1 MAANPIVGV
10 TKLRLESTHKLSET
24 TVHAR
29 GRITSATSATLEHT
43 FRDLIP
49 GFQRVVLDISNVDY
63 IDGSGLGA
71 LVDLYGYARKTH
83 CDLEIANPRPRL
95 KYLLRGWLHS
105 VFEGHEEFLGL
116 TPD

>member
-1 MAANPIVGV
+1 MAANPVGIA
-10 TKLRLESTHKLSET
+10 KLRLESNHKPSEA
-24 TVHAR
+24 TVRAR
-29 GRITSATSATLEHT
+29 GRITSATSATLERT

-49 GFQRVVLDISNVDY
+49 SFQRIVLDISNVDY

-71 LVDLYGYARKTH
+71 LVDLYRFARKTN
-83 CDLEIANPRPRL
+83 CDLEISNPKSRL
-95 KYLLRGWLHS
+95 KHLFRSWLHS